1 MSQPWRRSDWRPR
14 AGASCQT
21 LQIDRVAKA
30 PRQRGDR
37 EDGIAGHRVAQRRQR
52 AAPRLVK
59 SPLGPLGTQSACS
72 RSHAPPTDDAG
83 AASSFSAVVHS
94 GRKPTPSVRRRRR
107 LSMSHGASSGRHELP
122 SSVDARR
129 PRRALQLGRRPQV
142 GVPHT
147 RDVRPGQLE
156 VTKLDQACD
165 APALPAECPSPSP
178 TWGDSCDASLACMY
192 PSAMRCVCSSKCDA
206 GAVVED
212 GGLVCPYVWSCY
224 AASSACPNPTPQAG
238 SPCSASDEGI
248 DCRDA
253 QYHVC
258 GILVRCVDGLWQWTE
273 ATNCPVLL

>member
-1 MSQPWRRSDWRPR
+1 MLLRRTMLALLLVSPLSCTQAESQPPPSDG
-14 AGASCQT
+14 GADFQCPTVPPADGTSCQ
-21 LQIDRVAKA
+21 A
-30 PRQRGDR
+30 PSMPDDLAAHCSWGD
-37 EDGIAGHRVAQRRQR
+37 D
-52 AAPRLVK
+52 PRL
-59 SPLGPLGTQSACS
+59 AC
-72 RSHAPPTDDAG
+72 RT
-83 AASSFSAVVHS
+83 
-94 GRKPTPSVRRRRR
+94 
-107 LSMSHGASSGRHELP
+107 
-122 SSVDARR
+122 
-129 PRRALQLGRRPQV
+129 RATCDQGSWKI
-142 GVPHT
+142 
-147 RDVRPGQLE
+147 
-156 VTKLDQACD
+156 TKLDQACD

-248 DCRDA
+248 DCGDA